1 MKKTI
6 KSLLAIAIAAFALSA
21 CSDVPEPAG
30 YSIQPKGGT
39 VHQEAENQQEPELW
53 MILST

>member
-39 VHQEAENQQEPELW
+39 PGGGDAIEVTCQVTSQR
-53 MILST
+53 